1 MLAIFLFKFGRN
13 DAALLE
19 NSSAKQ
25 PVRNAV
31 RRHTLRRVRAAITS
45 HGRRETVGW
54 QTAAA
59 GRPGAAGRLGSARL
73 GSAAER
79 IRRSRSWSAAIIELV
94 RRILR
99 RRRLRR
105 MSTTFIDM
113 RRRREREH
121 SRDAD
126 CTDGLHRTLL
136 LQPNVRRIQPNYK
149 RLHPRSRLTLCV
161 QRYSFTVSS
170 SRLLFNH
177 VAGTGF
183 P

>member
-1 MLAIFLFKFGRN
+1 M
-13 DAALLE
+13 ALPCWR

-99 RRRLRR
+99 RRRRLRR

-126 CTDGLHRTLL
+126 CTDGLHCTLLLPLLL

-149 RLHPRSRLTLCV
+149 RLHPRSRREHFASSVTHLQFPVQVCPSTTLPEPV
-161 QRYSFTVSS
+161 
-170 SRLLFNH
+170 
-177 VAGTGF
+177 F
-183 P
+183 PISL